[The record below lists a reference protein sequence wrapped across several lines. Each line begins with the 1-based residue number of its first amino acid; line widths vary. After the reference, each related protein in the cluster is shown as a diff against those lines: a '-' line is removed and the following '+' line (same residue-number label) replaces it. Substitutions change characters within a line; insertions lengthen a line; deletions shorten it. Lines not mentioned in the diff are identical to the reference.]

1 MLDLCLT
8 VSLCLSARLCLSTA
22 KNKQRT
28 MFTYSI
34 LLSQG
39 YPPATKRQVSFLRQD
54 AGYGPFGY
62 ISNTYGHVMRFHSE
76 FHIGFHDTY
85 YVCLSVTGCPEKG
98 RLLFSLYVYSLCL
111 CLLWVGGGSNFCQA
125 GWRGFWVGTEIS

>member
-1 MLDLCLT
+1 
-8 VSLCLSARLCLSTA
+8 
-22 KNKQRT
+22 

-85 YVCLSVTGCPEKG
+85 YVCMSVTGSPEKG

-111 CLLWVGGGSNFCQA
+111 CLLWGDQIFVKLGGEVFG
-125 GWRGFWVGTEIS
+125 GEL